1 MSVLNEKAIY
11 ELKWNY
17 NNNLIR
23 FYNGCKYLE
32 NNRDKID
39 KYINEI
45 LDIKNNIEVLLEEI
59 QKYEKV
65 TEKEILGG
73 FDICWIETKR

>member
-32 NNRDKID
+32 KNRDKID

-45 LDIKNNIEVLLEEI
+45 LDIKKNRSE
-59 QKYEKV
+59 
-65 TEKEILGG
+65 
-73 FDICWIETKR
+73 